1 MQTTPTVAIIG
12 TGFAGLGMAIRLKK
26 AGYNDF
32 VIFEK
37 ADDVGGCWRDNTY
50 PGAAC
55 DVPSHLYS
63 FSFEPKAEWSR
74 RYAAQPEIFEY
85 LRATVDKH
93 GLRPNIRF
101 NTEVVSASFDED
113 LATWH
118 IELSD
123 GTTCDADVLVSATG
137 QLNRPAYPRLPGMES
152 FKGQMFHSARWN
164 HGYDLTG
171 KRVAVIGTGASAI
184 QFVPQIAPKVAQLTL
199 FQRNAAHVIPKPD
212 YPYAPWA
219 RRAFKRIPGLQRL
232 SRWATYW
239 MTEPRALAF
248 TKYPWLMAP
257 FELRFRRNLRRHV
270 GDAVLRETLTPKDPI
285 GCKRILISNDFYGAL
300 VRPNVEV
307 TSTGIEEVC
316 QSGIVTADG
325 ELHEVDAI
333 IFGTGFQ
340 ATQMLAPMRITGRGG
355 VQLRDAWRDGA
366 EAYLGICVTN
376 FPNMFML
383 YGPNTNLGHTS
394 LVVMLEAQIRYVLH
408 AVSLLARGDVASLE
422 VRGEVQD
429 TFNAVLQDRIKNS
442 VWSQG
447 CTSWYKT
454 DSGKNTANWPGST
467 ITYKRLT
474 RRLIEEHYHVEPASK
489 RAASV
494 TSAPQHR
501 NGLSDTH
508 TDQLCFQDGAFGEQ
522 ATTHL

>member
-12 TGFAGLGMAIRLKK
+12 TGFAGLGMAIRLKE
-26 AGYNDF
+26 AGYDDF
-32 VIFEK
+32 IIFEK
-37 ADDVGGCWRDNTY
+37 ASDVGGCWRDNTY

-63 FSFEPKAEWSR
+63 FSFEPNTEWSR
-74 RYAAQPEIFEY
+74 RYATQPEIFAY
-85 LRATVDKH
+85 LRATADKY
-93 GLRPNIRF
+93 GLRPHIRF
-101 NTEVVSASFDED
+101 NTEVVSASFDEV

-123 GTTCDADVLVSATG
+123 GTTHDAAVFVSATG

-152 FKGQMFHSARWN
+152 FKGEMFHSARWN
-164 HGYDLTG
+164 HEYDLTG

-184 QFVPQIAPKVAQLTL
+184 QFVPQIAPKVAELKL

-212 YPYAPWA
+212 YAYAPWA
-219 RRAFKRIPGLQRL
+219 QRAFKWIPGLQRL

-248 TKYPWLMAP
+248 TKYPQLMAP
-257 FELRFRRNLRRHV
+257 FEARFRRNLRRNV
-270 GDAVLRETLTPKDPI
+270 GDVALREKLTPEDPI

-307 TSTGIEEVC
+307 NSTGINEIREA
-316 QSGIVTADG
+316 GIVTADG
-325 ELHEVDAI
+325 QLHEVDAI

-340 ATQMLAPMRITGRGG
+340 ATQMLAPMRITGRHG
-355 VQLRDAWRDGA
+355 VELRDAWREGA
-366 EAYLGICVTN
+366 EAYLGISVTN
-376 FPNMFML
+376 FPNLFML

-394 LVVMLEAQIRYVLH
+394 LVVMLEAQIQYITQ
-408 AVSLLARGDVASLE
+408 AVSRLAQGDVAWLD
-422 VRGEVQD
+422 VRAEIQD
-429 TFNAVLQDRIKNS
+429 TFNAALQDRIQNS

-467 ITYKRLT
+467 ITYKRRT
-474 RRLIEEHYHVEPASK
+474 RRLIEAHYHHEPANSL
-489 RAASV
+489 A
-494 TSAPQHR
+494 
-501 NGLSDTH
+501 LSR
-508 TDQLCFQDGAFGEQ
+508 
-522 ATTHL
+522 